1 MLRNH
6 LCRALG
12 VLLIALAGL
21 AHAQI
26 YKWTDD
32 EGNTIYSDQPHPN
45 SSQVDLPPTNTLET
59 TVPQMPAGQSG
70 SAGSSGQNQNRDGQL
85 LNGYNTL
92 QITSPDD
99 EEAVRAN
106 DGNVT
111 LVINTEPPLSPG
123 HILRASVDG
132 QLRQEAV
139 AGNGQSTQRL
149 TLSELDRGSHDIVA
163 VVTNTR
169 GEEVDR
175 SQGITVHVQR
185 TSVLQPGRTGQNAA
199 PQAPAVPAAG
209 NPAP

>member
-1 MLRNH
+1 MLRPL
-6 LCRALG
+6 LCHTLG
-12 VLLIALAGL
+12 ILLIALAGL

-32 EGNTIYSDQPHPN
+32 QGNTIYSDQPHPN
-45 SSQVDLPPTNTLET
+45 SSQVELPPTNTLET
-59 TVPQMPAGQSG
+59 NVPQMPASPT
-70 SAGSSGQNQNRDGQL
+70 GSSSQNSDRQGQL
-85 LNGYNTL
+85 SNGYNTL
-92 QITSPDD
+92 QITSPGDD
-99 EEAVRAN
+99 EAIRAN

-175 SQGITVHVQR
+175 SPGITVHVQR
-185 TSVLQPGRTGQNAA
+185 TSVLQPGRTGPNAA
-199 PQAPAVPAAG
+199 PQAPGVPAAG

>member
-1 MLRNH
+1 MLRPL
-6 LCRALG
+6 LCHTLG
-12 VLLIALAGL
+12 ILLIALAGL

-32 EGNTIYSDQPHPN
+32 QGNTIYSDQPHPN
-45 SSQVDLPPTNTLET
+45 SSQVELPPTNTLET
-59 TVPQMPAGQSG
+59 NVPQMPASQT
-70 SAGSSGQNQNRDGQL
+70 GSSSQNSDRQGQL
-85 LNGYNTL
+85 SNGYNTL
-92 QITSPDD
+92 QITSPGDD
-99 EEAVRAN
+99 EAIRAN

-175 SQGITVHVQR
+175 SRGITVHVQR
-185 TSVLQPGRTGQNAA
+185 TSVLQPGRTGPNAA
-199 PQAPAVPAAG
+199 PQAPGVPAAG

>member
-1 MLRNH
+1 MLRPL
-6 LCRALG
+6 LCHTLG
-12 VLLIALAGL
+12 ILLIALAGL

-32 EGNTIYSDQPHPN
+32 QGNTIYSDQPHPN
-45 SSQVDLPPTNTLET
+45 SSQVELPPTNTLET
-59 TVPQMPAGQSG
+59 NVPQMPASQT
-70 SAGSSGQNQNRDGQL
+70 GSSSQNSDRQGQL
-85 LNGYNTL
+85 SNGYNTL
-92 QITSPDD
+92 QITSPGDD
-99 EEAVRAN
+99 EAIRAN

-175 SQGITVHVQR
+175 SPGITVHVQR
-185 TSVLQPGRTGQNAA
+185 TSVLQPGRTGPNAA
-199 PQAPAVPAAG
+199 PQAPGVPTAG

>member
-1 MLRNH
+1 MLRPL
-6 LCRALG
+6 LCHTLG
-12 VLLIALAGL
+12 ILLIALAGL

-32 EGNTIYSDQPHPN
+32 QGNTIYSDQPHPN
-45 SSQVDLPPTNTLET
+45 SSQVELPPTNTLET
-59 TVPQMPAGQSG
+59 NVPQMPASQT
-70 SAGSSGQNQNRDGQL
+70 GSSSQNSDRQGQL
-85 LNGYNTL
+85 SNGYNTL
-92 QITSPDD
+92 QITSPGDD
-99 EEAVRAN
+99 EAIR
-106 DGNVT
+106 NVT

-175 SQGITVHVQR
+175 SPGITVHVQR
-185 TSVLQPGRTGQNAA
+185 TSVLQPGRTGPNAA
-199 PQAPAVPAAG
+199 PQAPGVPAAG

>member
-1 MLRNH
+1 MLRPIF
-6 LCRALG
+6 CRTLG
-12 VLLIALAGL
+12 IFLIALAGL

-32 EGNTIYSDQPHPN
+32 QGNTIYSDQPHPD
-45 SSQVDLPPTNTLET
+45 SSQVELPPTNTLET
-59 TVPQMPAGQSG
+59 NVPQMPASQ
-70 SAGSSGQNQNRDGQL
+70 AGSSSQGSDRQGQL
-85 LNGYNTL
+85 SSGYNTL
-92 QITSPDD
+92 QITSPGDD
-99 EEAVRAN
+99 EAVRAN

-185 TSVLQPGRTGQNAA
+185 TSVLQPGRTGPNAA

>member
-1 MLRNH
+1 MLRPL
-6 LCRALG
+6 LCHTLG
-12 VLLIALAGL
+12 ILLIALAGL

-32 EGNTIYSDQPHPN
+32 QGNTIYSDQPHPN
-45 SSQVDLPPTNTLET
+45 SSQVELPPTNTLET
-59 TVPQMPAGQSG
+59 AVPQMPASQTG
-70 SAGSSGQNQNRDGQL
+70 STSQNPDRQGQL
-85 LNGYNTL
+85 NSGYDTL
-92 QITSPDD
+92 EIASPGDD
-99 EEAVRAN
+99 EAIRAN

-132 QLRQEAV
+132 QMRQEAV
-139 AGNGQSTQRL
+139 AGNGRSTQRL
-149 TLSELDRGSHDIVA
+149 TLSELDRGSHTIVA

-185 TSVLQPGRTGQNAA
+185 TSVLQPGRTGSNAA
-199 PQAPAVPAAG
+199 PQAPRPPAAG

>member
-1 MLRNH
+1 MLRPL
-6 LCRALG
+6 LCHTLG
-12 VLLIALAGL
+12 ILLIALAGL

-32 EGNTIYSDQPHPN
+32 QGNTIYSDQPHPN
-45 SSQVDLPPTNTLET
+45 SSQVELPPTNTLET
-59 TVPQMPAGQSG
+59 NVPQMPASQT
-70 SAGSSGQNQNRDGQL
+70 GSSSQNSDRQGQL
-85 LNGYNTL
+85 SNGYNTL
-92 QITSPDD
+92 QITSPGDD
-99 EEAVRAN
+99 EAIRAN

-175 SQGITVHVQR
+175 SPGITVHVQR
-185 TSVLQPGRTGQNAA
+185 TSVLQPGRTGPNAA
-199 PQAPAVPAAG
+199 PQAPGVPAAG

>member
-1 MLRNH
+1 MLFRSL
-6 LCRALG
+6 LCHTLG
-12 VLLIALAGL
+12 ILLIALAGL

-32 EGNTIYSDQPHPN
+32 QGNTIYSDQPHPN
-45 SSQVDLPPTNTLET
+45 SSQVELPPTNTLET
-59 TVPQMPAGQSG
+59 NVPQMPASQT
-70 SAGSSGQNQNRDGQL
+70 GSSSQNSDRQGQL
-85 LNGYNTL
+85 SNGYNTL
-92 QITSPDD
+92 QITSPGDD
-99 EEAVRAN
+99 EAIRAN

-175 SQGITVHVQR
+175 SPGITVHVQR
-185 TSVLQPGRTGQNAA
+185 TSVLQPGQIGRAH
-199 PQAPAVPAAG
+199 V
-209 NPAP
+209 